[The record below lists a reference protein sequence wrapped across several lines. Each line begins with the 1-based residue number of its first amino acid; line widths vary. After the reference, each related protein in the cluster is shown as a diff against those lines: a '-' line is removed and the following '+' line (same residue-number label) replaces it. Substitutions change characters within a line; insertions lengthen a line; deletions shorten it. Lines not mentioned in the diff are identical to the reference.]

1 MKQIPISDKERPLGS
16 CCNEFKPMLWK
27 VCHDC
32 NLFLVTQ
39 FLFVKDLRAMHLQM
53 CANVTC
59 VPVTNILYGSRFVKT
74 VPYSCMILLL
84 NQTE

>member
-16 CCNEFKPMLWK
+16 CCNEFKPMLWDL
-27 VCHDC
+27 CHEF

-53 CANVTC
+53 CTNVTY
-59 VPVTNILYGSRFVKT
+59 VPVTNILCGSRVVKT
-74 VPYSCMILLL
+74 AHYSCMILLL